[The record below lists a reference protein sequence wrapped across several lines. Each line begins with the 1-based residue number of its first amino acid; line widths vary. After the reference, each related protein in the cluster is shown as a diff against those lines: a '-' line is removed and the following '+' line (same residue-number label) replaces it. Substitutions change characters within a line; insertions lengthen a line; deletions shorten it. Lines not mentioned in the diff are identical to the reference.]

1 MIDKRVAV
9 VSGGNRGLGFETCKQ
24 LARQGYLAVVG
35 SRDPARGQHAVDEL
49 RAHGSD
55 AELCVL
61 DVTRRETIEDLVK
74 IARERWGR
82 VDVLV
87 NGAGISGDGY
97 DRSVLEVTEEEIL
110 SVLRTNFFGALHLSQ
125 ALVPLMLGGG
135 YGRVVNVSSGMGQLS
150 DMGRGSAPYRL
161 SKAALNVLTRILSR
175 ELEGTNVLVN
185 SVCPGWVRT
194 DLGGPR
200 APLSVEEG
208 ARGIVWA
215 ATLEDGGPSGGFFR
229 HGQPIPW

>member
-49 RAHGSD
+49 RAHGSE

-61 DVTRRETIEDLVK
+61 DVTRRETIEALAHT
-74 IARERWGR
+74 ARERWGR

-87 NGAGISGDGY
+87 NCAGISGSAY
-97 DRSVLEVTEEEIL
+97 DQSVLDVTDEEIL
-110 SVLRTNFFGALHLSQ
+110 TVLGTNFFGALHLCQ
-125 ALVPLMLGGG
+125 ALVPSMLRGG
-135 YGRVVNVSSGMGQLS
+135 YGRIVNVSSGMGQLS
-150 DMGRGSAPYRL
+150 DMGRGAPPYRF
-161 SKAALNVLTRILSR
+161 SKATLNVLTRILSR

-194 DLGGPR
+194 DMGGPR
-200 APLSVEEG
+200 ATLSADEG

-215 ATLEDGGPSGGFFR
+215 ATLVDGGPSGGFFR
-229 HGQPIPW
+229 HGRPIPW